1 MGEEQVQKR
10 SLKGFLHGPNVPQ
23 ELIQTVQDI
32 PEIPNEVKPLE
43 LSQDKELVL
52 ETKED
57 DISKEET
64 EVEVIPKPKVK
75 TPIQELV
82 EQHYAKPM
90 LIEHKEIV
98 EDKIFEPSPAED
110 EIKSSSA
117 EGTAELV
124 EAIHQS
130 DTRPTNQGVVSGS
143 LSYVL
148 EQVFRQGKMKSDP
161 ITTNSQS
168 EGLVRGGL
176 SHFFRQ

>member
-98 EDKIFEPSPAED
+98 EDNILESSPSEVKIIESSLSKDKISED
-110 EIKSSSA
+110 TVLKSSSA

-143 LSYVL
+143 LSY
-148 EQVFRQGKMKSDP
+148 
-161 ITTNSQS
+161 
-168 EGLVRGGL
+168 
-176 SHFFRQ
+176 

>member
-1 MGEEQVQKR
+1 MG
-10 SLKGFLHGPNVPQ
+10 
-23 ELIQTVQDI
+23 
-32 PEIPNEVKPLE
+32 
-43 LSQDKELVL
+43 
-52 ETKED
+52 
-57 DISKEET
+57 EET

-98 EDKIFEPSPAED
+98 GDNILESSPSEVKIIESSLSKDKISEDTVLKSSPAEDKIFEPSPAED

-148 EQVFRQGKMKSDP
+148 EQ
-161 ITTNSQS
+161 
-168 EGLVRGGL
+168 
-176 SHFFRQ
+176 

>member
-1 MGEEQVQKR
+1 MGEIVGDNILE
-10 SLKGFLHGPNVPQ
+10 SSPS
-23 ELIQTVQDI
+23 
-32 PEIPNEVKPLE
+32 EVKIIE
-43 LSQDKELVL
+43 SSLSKDKISEDTVL
-52 ETKED
+52 K
-57 DISKEET
+57 SS
-64 EVEVIPKPKVK
+64 P
-75 TPIQELV
+75 
-82 EQHYAKPM
+82 A
-90 LIEHKEIV
+90 
-98 EDKIFEPSPAED
+98 EDKILEPSPAED

-130 DTRPTNQGVVSGS
+130 DTRPTNLGVVSGS

-148 EQVFRQGKMKSDP
+148 EQQGKMKSDP